1 MKKAYVML
9 CLMLFVSPLFGDDLD
24 TAVRWKSI
32 VGVITATNIDN
43 PVGNIHS
50 GTAAWSVRSGQ
61 AIVNLATKDFFFEVE
76 GLVFN
81 GTAFSGTPGPVT
93 AVTGTLVCSPGN
105 ASQVFDTPIV
115 TLDANGDAQFAGHV
129 ANIPFSCPNPIF
141 LVRVASPAGAAGRWI
156 ATGAVRT
163 TGGN

>member
-1 MKKAYVML
+1 MKKACVML
-9 CLMLFVSPLFGDDLD
+9 CLMLFASPLFADDLD

-32 VGVITATNIDN
+32 WGVITAPNTDN

-50 GTAAWSVRSGQ
+50 GTAAWTVRSGQ
-61 AIVNLATKDFFFEVE
+61 AVVNLGTKDFFFEVE

-81 GTAFSGTPGPVT
+81 GTTFSGTPGPVT
-93 AVTGTLVCSPGN
+93 AVTGTLVCNPGN

-115 TLDANGDAQFAGHV
+115 TLDGNGDAQFAGRV
-129 ANIPFSCPNPIF
+129 ANIPFSCPNPTF
-141 LVRVASPAGAAGRWI
+141 LVRIAAPAGAAGRWI

>member
-9 CLMLFVSPLFGDDLD
+9 CLMLFVSPLFADDLD

-32 VGVITATNIDN
+32 VGVITAANTDN

-61 AIVNLATKDFFFEVE
+61 ALVNLATKDVFFEVE

-81 GTAFSGTPGPVT
+81 GTIFSGTPGPVT
-93 AVTGTLVCSPGN
+93 AVTGTLVCNG
-105 ASQVFDTPIV
+105 ASQTAFDTPIV
-115 TLDANGDAQFAGHV
+115 TLDGQGDAQFAGHV
-129 ANIPFSCPNPIF
+129 ANIPFSCPNPNF
-141 LVRVASPAGAAGRWI
+141 LVRVAAPAGAAGRWL